1 MIRRQP
7 RSKRTDTHFPYT
19 TLFRSWVE
27 AERNRHRSSPFG
39 EAVFQAVRNQLV
51 DDQAERHCEIMGEQ
65 NVFDGKR
72 DPLRIGTAFDGLL
85 QIGAEHPQIGADTDA
100 LRLSGVRELAVFR
113 RYGRDSL
120 RKAAQAFVEMR
131 VLGCAAL
138 QLDHREDDMQIV
150 LQSVMQVRS
159 E

>member
-1 MIRRQP
+1 
-7 RSKRTDTHFPYT
+7 
-19 TLFRSWVE
+19 
-27 AERNRHRSSPFG
+27 
-39 EAVFQAVRNQLV
+39 
-51 DDQAERHCEIMGEQ
+51 MGEQ

-100 LRLSGVRELAVFR
+100 LRLSGVRELAVCR

-131 VLGCAAL
+131 LLGCAAL
-138 QLDHREDDMQIV
+138 QL
-150 LQSVMQVRS
+150 RS
-159 E
+159 EERRVGKEGVCTFSTRWCPVH